1 MRRIVSHLILSATLV
16 IHFAKPV
23 MGKESSAS
31 LMAQALEKIQAG
43 DKNQALKLL
52 GRAYESSQD
61 PEEIKSIAALII
73 DTSGTDYPK
82 RENFLVYLTRHA
94 RDSADHWKWLKELG
108 DRHFDRGQ
116 FDKAEDYYLQAQSK
130 SPEKGLIEL
139 KLAFTLWNLRRR
151 NESFLQFLKLS
162 SENQAVEVAALMQQV
177 PASLG
182 KLWWELGPLPQAT
195 WSQLMLT
202 PQDFSSTVLDQ
213 VFAAFPVT
221 IAPTPKEAAL
231 LKQIKDSAETQ
242 QRWRAFLST
251 EVFFSASPC
260 FFFEHLLGEGDFVS
274 HRMLIACVDSKNFP
288 SGLNLDSFFETA
300 LNQSNDENLVR
311 AYLKYLTQRSRP
323 VEAASKALQWQG
335 LSNAS
340 KSFVTSVHDLLLSLS
355 EADWKLLYPSAD
367 ASALEVIVRAH
378 PKSSLLE
385 ILQSLDSERWIRFEE
400 GLYPQDQT
408 PRSVIMKRTIL
419 LASQSEPNLNALR
432 TQASTLLTKPQ
443 NASERSAQKIL
454 KAFEKVQSQEFP
466 KVLSDDFNQMMNRVI
481 RDLDSQV
488 AATANLPAQWF
499 KVMHPLV
506 GEEIRK
512 SVDQLISQIDAL
524 ELPAEAS
531 GIEEAFYQKKEE
543 MKANLRAKYREFFP
557 SPGSSRSLP

>member
-1 MRRIVSHLILSATLV
+1 MRRRVIHLILSASLV

-23 MGKESSAS
+23 IGKESSAS

-43 DKNQALKLL
+43 NKAQALKLL
-52 GRAYESSQD
+52 SRAYESSQD
-61 PEEIKSIAALII
+61 PEEIKAIAALII
-73 DTSGTDYPK
+73 DTSGSDYPK
-82 RENFLVYLTRHA
+82 RENFLIYLTRHA

-139 KLAFTLWNLRRR
+139 KLAFTFWNLKRR

-162 SENQAVEVAALMQQV
+162 SENQATELASLMQQV

-195 WSQLMLT
+195 WTQLMLT
-202 PQDFSSTVLDQ
+202 PQDFSSAVLDQ
-213 VFAAFPVT
+213 LFTAFPIT
-221 IAPTPKEAAL
+221 ITPTPKEAAL
-231 LKQIKDSAETQ
+231 LKQIKDSGETQ
-242 QRWRAFLST
+242 QRWRTFLST
-251 EVFFSASPC
+251 EVFFSGSPC
-260 FFFEHLLGEGDFVS
+260 FFFEHLLSEGDFVS
-274 HRMLIACVDSKNFP
+274 HRMLIACADSKNFP
-288 SGLNLDSFFETA
+288 VGLNLDSSFETA
-300 LNQSNDENLVR
+300 IGQANDENLLR

-335 LSNAS
+335 LSSAS
-340 KSFVTSVHDLLLSLS
+340 KSFVTAVHDLLLSLS
-355 EADWKLLYPSAD
+355 ESDWKLLYPSAD
-367 ASALEVIVRAH
+367 RDALEVIVKAH

-385 ILQSLDSERWIRFEE
+385 ILQSLDSELWIRFEE

-408 PRSVIMKRTIL
+408 PRSVLMKRAIL
-419 LASQSEPNLNALR
+419 IASQSEPNLDALR
-432 TQASTLLTKPQ
+432 TQASSLLEKPQ
-443 NASERSAQKIL
+443 SASERSAQKIL
-454 KAFEKVQSQEFP
+454 KAFQKVQSQVLP
-466 KVLSDDFNQMMNRVI
+466 KVLSEDFNQKMNRVI

-506 GEEIRK
+506 GEEVRK
-512 SVDQLISQIDAL
+512 SVEQLTSQIDAL

-543 MKANLRAKYREFFP
+543 MKSNLREKYREFFS
-557 SPGSSRSLP
+557 SPDSSRSAP

>member
-1 MRRIVSHLILSATLV
+1 MRRLIIHLILTVALSKHLANPL
-16 IHFAKPV
+16 

-31 LMAQALEKIQAG
+31 LMAQALEKIQSG

-61 PEEIKSIAALII
+61 PEEIKAIAALII

-94 RDSADHWKWLKELG
+94 RDSSDHWKWLKELG
-108 DRHFDRGQ
+108 DRYFDRGQ
-116 FDKAEDYYLQAQSK
+116 FDKAEDYYLQAQAK

-139 KLAFTLWNLRRR
+139 KLAFTFWNLKRR
-151 NESFLQFLKLS
+151 NESFLQFLKLG
-162 SENQAVEVAALMQQV
+162 SENQAAEVSALIQQV

-195 WSQLMLT
+195 WSQLMLS
-202 PQDFSSTVLDQ
+202 PQEFSSAVLDQ
-213 VFAAFPVT
+213 AFTAFPVT
-221 IAPTPKEAAL
+221 IAPTPKEAAM

-274 HRMLIACVDSKNFP
+274 HRMLIACADSKNFP

-300 LNQSNDENLVR
+300 LSQSNDENLLR
-311 AYLKYLTQRSRP
+311 AYLKYLTQRARP

-355 EADWKLLYPSAD
+355 EADWKNIYPSLD
-367 ASALEVIVRAH
+367 PSSLEIIVTAH
-378 PKSSLLE
+378 SKSSLLE

-400 GLYPQDQT
+400 GLYPQDQM
-408 PRSVIMKRTIL
+408 PRSVLMKRAIF

-454 KAFEKVQSQEFP
+454 KTLEKVQSQELP
-466 KVLSDDFNQMMNRVI
+466 KVLSDDFNQKMNRMI

-488 AATANLPAQWF
+488 AATSNLPAQWF

-506 GEEIRK
+506 GEEVRK
-512 SVDQLISQIDAL
+512 SVDQLSSQIDAL

-531 GIEEAFYQKKEE
+531 GIEEAFYQRKED
-543 MKANLRAKYREFFP
+543 MKIKLREKYREFFP
-557 SPGSSRSLP
+557 SSDQSGNIP